1 MENITEKRATF
12 LERRGLRRGQVRV
25 HLHVPSVITPSLIE
39 TVHSR
44 LQKPLNYPGFFLNA
58 RLWLAGLLFSFFLC
72 YDVNLLILSVV

>member
-1 MENITEKRATF
+1 M
-12 LERRGLRRGQVRV
+12 RV

-44 LQKPLNYPGFFLNA
+44 LQKPLNYPGFVFKCSFTA
-58 RLWLAGLLFSFFLC
+58 CRAFSFFLC